1 MTENSTIKAAPPNS
15 AARLALFFRRLR
27 HTDFSISLQET
38 FEICICIRR
47 KNICHPATSFA
58 RRCLSDLTKGSAAM
72 KRIIGVLLVLMFL
85 FPAFAL
91 ADLRRGDRGEKVRE
105 LQQMLWD
112 TGFIFEEPDGVFG
125 GNTEKAV
132 KWFQEYALLKQTGV
146 VDDRTIDSL
155 YACWLQIMEENGYAV
170 PDDEMEPQTAAFVSE
185 YNSYGDDDYGDS
197 YGDYPAYCHRYTT
210 DAGNEHVEMCS
221 FHAQLAANQSLPGLE
236 KWTYEFNDLYTEWI
250 DLSMEKERAAVA
262 SSQAFFMLWLEQQGV
277 ENVDDYIEALL
288 RNQCVVLCSRVYAAR
303 TE

>member
-1 MTENSTIKAAPPNS
+1 
-15 AARLALFFRRLR
+15 
-27 HTDFSISLQET
+27 
-38 FEICICIRR
+38 
-47 KNICHPATSFA
+47 
-58 RRCLSDLTKGSAAM
+58 M
-72 KRIIGVLLVLMFL
+72 KRIIGLLLVLMFL
-85 FPAFAL
+85 FPASAL
-91 ADLRRGDRGEKVRE
+91 ADLRRGDRGEEVRE

-132 KWFQEYALLKQTGV
+132 KWFQEYALLEQTGV

-210 DAGNEHVEMCS
+210 DAGDEHVEMCS
-221 FHAQLAANQSLPGLE
+221 FHAQLAANQS
-236 KWTYEFNDLYTEWI
+236 
-250 DLSMEKERAAVA
+250 
-262 SSQAFFMLWLEQQGV
+262 
-277 ENVDDYIEALL
+277 LL